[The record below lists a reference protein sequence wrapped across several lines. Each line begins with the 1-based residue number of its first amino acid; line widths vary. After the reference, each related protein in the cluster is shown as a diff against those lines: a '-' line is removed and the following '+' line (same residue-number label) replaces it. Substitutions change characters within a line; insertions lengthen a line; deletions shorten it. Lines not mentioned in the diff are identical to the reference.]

1 MVESAEDYIAGVVV
15 SDGVETV
22 QTDNNGVYQ
31 LKSEK
36 ESGYVFISVPGGYE
50 CALDGVF
57 PDYYRPLVSAKR
69 GSRKS
74 KLYPKES

>member
-57 PDYYRPLVSAKR
+57 PDTIVLLYLQKR
-69 GSRKS
+69 F
-74 KLYPKES
+74 PKIKALP